1 MGGNKVKRAS
11 GRLVEFEKLKHIGL
25 HVRGV
30 RKEQRLAW
38 VKDIFV
44 SITTTLGIV
53 LACNGYDVANA
64 EVLNLR
70 PGDPQLCTF
79 SLSS

>member
-11 GRLVEFEKLKHIGL
+11 GRLVEFEKLKHISL

-38 VKDIFV
+38 VKDIYV
-44 SITTTLGIV
+44 SIMTLG
-53 LACNGYDVANA
+53 
-64 EVLNLR
+64 
-70 PGDPQLCTF
+70 QL
-79 SLSS
+79 